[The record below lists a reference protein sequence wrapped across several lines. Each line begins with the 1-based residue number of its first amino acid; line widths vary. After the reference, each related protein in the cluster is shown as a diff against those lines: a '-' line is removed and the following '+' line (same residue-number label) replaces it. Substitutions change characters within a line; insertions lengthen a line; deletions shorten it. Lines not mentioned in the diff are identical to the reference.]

1 MAMEILGYPN
11 RPIKDNL
18 ETAAAVGSAAGKTSS
33 ATEAE
38 AGGSGDQV
46 SLTSSAA
53 LLKEL
58 EREIAQ
64 LPVVDT
70 RRVEEVQRSL
80 ATGTFRVDAPQV
92 ADKLMQLELILG
104 GKD

>member
-1 MAMEILGYPN
+1 MAIEILGYPS
-11 RPIKDNL
+11 RPVTDNVDG
-18 ETAAAVGSAAGKTSS
+18 AAALGTTANKTAGSPGVGA
-33 ATEAE
+33 
-38 AGGSGDQV
+38 SGDQV
-46 SLTSSAA
+46 SLTASAS
-53 LLKEL
+53 LLQEL

-70 RRVEEVQRSL
+70 RRVDEVQRSL
-80 ATGTFRVDAPQV
+80 ATGTFTVNAPQV

>member
-1 MAMEILGYPN
+1 MAIEILGYPS

-18 ETAAAVGSAAGKTSS
+18 DSATAVGGSASKAPA
-33 ATEAE
+33 ATASD
-38 AGGSGDQV
+38 ASGDHV

-58 EREIAQ
+58 EKEIAQ

-70 RRVEEVQRSL
+70 RRVDEVQRSL
-80 ATGTFRVDAPQV
+80 ATGSFKVNAPQV
-92 ADKLMQLELILG
+92 ADKLMQLELILS

>member
-1 MAMEILGYPN
+1 MAIEILGYPS

-18 ETAAAVGSAAGKTSS
+18 ETAGAAGSTAGKAAT
-33 ATEAE
+33 ATEAG
-38 AGGSGDQV
+38 ASGDQV

-70 RRVEEVQRSL
+70 RRVEDVQRSL
-80 ATGTFRVDAPQV
+80 ATGTFKVNPPQI
-92 ADKLMQLELILG
+92 ADKLMQLELILS